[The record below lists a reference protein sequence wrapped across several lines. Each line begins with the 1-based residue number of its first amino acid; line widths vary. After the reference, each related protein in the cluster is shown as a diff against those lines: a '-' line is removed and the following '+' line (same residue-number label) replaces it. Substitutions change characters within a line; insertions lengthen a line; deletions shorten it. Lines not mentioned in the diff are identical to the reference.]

1 MLHEDVVRMK
11 ELMLLREASDP
22 RRDAA
27 EMFAKLLE
35 KYFRD
40 PQNSVDSVI
49 QTLKSQSDDLK
60 LILNKL
66 KTSGVQ
72 SLSDS
77 DLLKLFSGFNAGKL
91 SQLVFDFGVIH
102 PNITDVLRRASTSIQ
117 DKVGYENTIKSW
129 RDNSEKGWGRY
140 PNGVPG
146 ELQEF
151 YREYQSKLVS
161 ELRAQIRN
169 NNQKLW
175 GEIASTKTKLKTI
188 NDLLNTLPADKLNLL
203 RGAYANLFKKQEVIE
218 DKLAFEFA
226 TLNND
231 YIKKGGNVDFEPYAK
246 RIIQLAMGAAKDS
259 NSNVQNF
266 LNNQLSKSV
275 LDYDKKQLLRDT
287 DTFKL
292 FNDEITSGKVD
303 FEGINGFQELVKRYS
318 MLFNPK
324 RFFKKMEKGVS
335 GVSSTPA
342 EQWQRLLNFV
352 IQLSPYTSKENLQ
365 RIAQKG
371 IWSVTRNR
379 LFAPSIMS
387 AGVIPAAAG
396 LYYLMLSEFKEG
408 VNYINTE
415 VMGRD
420 PKFPEYGE
428 GGSKEQDMKGYF
440 LTGFESAF
448 PKEWYEIIPGFSSL
462 LDEII
467 EGFIAA
473 NSYKGGKK
481 VTNPEL
487 ESARRAGEA
496 LLKGQEP
503 NVDQRFL
510 NEAEK
515 DVRRVTQELYPDI
528 PEEWLN
534 RIDLLPDLKVR
545 VGMLDSKG
553 IIRYYQLIQK
563 NDKIF
568 VVDTDGREQDL
579 GYLWR

>member
-40 PQNSVDSVI
+40 PQNSVNSVI

-77 DLLKLFSGFNAGKL
+77 DLLKLFSNFNAGKL

-102 PNITDVLRRASTSIQ
+102 PNITDVLRRASTSIK

-140 PNGVPG
+140 PNGVPD

-161 ELRAQIRN
+161 ELRNQIRIN
-169 NNQKLW
+169 NKKLW
-175 GEIASTKTKLKTI
+175 GEIASTKSKQKI
-188 NDLLNTLPADKLNLL
+188 IHDLLDKLSADKLNLL
-203 RGAYANLFKKQEVIE
+203 RGAYANLLKNQQKIE

-231 YIKKGGNVDFEPYAK
+231 YIEKGGNKKIEPYAK

-259 NSNVQNF
+259 ESEVKNF
-266 LNNQLSKSV
+266 LDYQLSNSV

-292 FNDEITSGKVD
+292 FNDVITSEDVD
-303 FEGINGFQELVKRYS
+303 FKKVQGFVELAKRYS

-324 RFFKKMEKGVS
+324 RFVMKVEKGLS
-335 GVSSTPA
+335 GVPSTRA
-342 EQWQRLLNFV
+342 EQWQRLVNFV
-352 IQLSPYTSKENLQ
+352 IQMSPYTSKETLQ
-365 RIAQKG
+365 RIYQKG
-371 IWSVTRNR
+371 MWPLIYQR
-379 LFAPSIMS
+379 LS
-387 AGVIPAAAG
+387 AGAILSTFIIPAAAG
-396 LYYLMLSEFKEG
+396 LYYLLLSEAKEG
-408 VNYINTE
+408 INWFNTE
-415 VMGRD
+415 VMGGE
-420 PKFPEYGE
+420 PTFPEYAE
-428 GGSKEQDMKGYF
+428 GGSKEQDLKGY
-440 LTGFESAF
+440 LMTGFKDAF
-448 PKEWYEIIPGFSSL
+448 PDDWYNYVGFSSL
-462 LDEII
+462 LDEIW
-467 EGFIAA
+467 EGIIAA
-473 NSYKGGKK
+473 DTYEGGKK
-481 VTNPEL
+481 VTIPEL

-503 NVDQRFL
+503 DVDPKFL

-528 PEEWLN
+528 PEEWLGEIN
-534 RIDLLPDLKVR
+534 LYPDLQVR
-545 VGMLDSKG
+545 IGAVDSRGLK
-553 IIRYYQLIQK
+553 RYYQLIQK
-563 NDKIF
+563 NNKIF
-568 VVDTDGREQDL
+568 VVNTDGREQDL
-579 GYLWR
+579 GKLWR